1 MSEPDITTVVKS
13 LEGVPPNT
21 NDITNALVKANPD
34 LDEEVVRAA
43 IGPTIDVLYATRD
56 SGLVM
61 HHAGAACAVVA
72 LKVVHEMR
80 RLT

>member
-1 MSEPDITTVVKS
+1 MSEPDIRTVVGS
-13 LEGVPPNT
+13 LVGVPSST
-21 NDITNALVKANPD
+21 DAITDAMVAANPD
-34 LDEEVVRAA
+34 LDEEVLRAA
-43 IGPTIDVLYATRD
+43 IGPAIDVLYAARD
-56 SGLVM
+56 KGLVM

>member
-21 NDITNALVKANPD
+21 NDITNALVKANPS

-43 IGPTIDVLYATRD
+43 IGPTIDVLYAARD
-56 SGLVM
+56 SHLVM

-72 LKVVHEMR
+72 LMVAHDMR